1 MMLVVWFMMMMFE
14 SKKAQIFL
22 IVFLS
27 FSGIIV
33 MSLIIPDVNDKTA
46 GEIWR
51 EERAEEQRLWF
62 EENPPVPWKDAETKR
77 VEGLIAERNL
87 ASQEYWLERE
97 KAEEE
102 AMREKVESE
111 MTEADRREAERQN

>member
-33 MSLIIPDVNDKTA
+33 MSLIIPDVNDKPA

-51 EERAEEQRLWF
+51 EERAEERRLWF
-62 EENPPVPWKDAETKR
+62 EENPPVPWKDSETKR

-87 ASQEYWLERE
+87 ASQQYWLERE
-97 KAEEE
+97 KAEDE

-111 MTEADRREAERQN
+111 MTEADKREAER

>member
-1 MMLVVWFMMMMFE
+1 MFE
-14 SKKAQIFL
+14 SKKARIFL

-51 EERAEEQRLWF
+51 EELAEERRLWF
-62 EENPPVPWKDAETKR
+62 EANPPVPWKDVETER

-97 KAEEE
+97 NTEEE
-102 AMREKVESE
+102 AMRERVESE